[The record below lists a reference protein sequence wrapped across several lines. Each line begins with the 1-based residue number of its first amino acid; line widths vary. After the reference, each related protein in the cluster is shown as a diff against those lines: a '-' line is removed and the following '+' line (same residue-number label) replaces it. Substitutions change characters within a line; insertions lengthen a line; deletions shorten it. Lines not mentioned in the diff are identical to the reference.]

1 MAVTITSALLRVE
14 LGLGDDADGNA
25 KAAMLLAIAQAL
37 VEKEGA
43 EDAPDEV
50 SNEAVTLTAGHL
62 EDRIPGRLQA
72 VDLPSVKLTIPS
84 GRLGRASVGCT
95 CAVESVGM
103 SATCPSS
110 QRTRTSNE
118 CAFFRGDEKPAVA
131 PITRP

>member
-14 LGLGDDADGNA
+14 LGLADDADGNA

-72 VDLPSVKLTIPS
+72 VDLPSVKLQFRAVGSAVRLS
-84 GRLGRASVGCT
+84 GARALLSPWHERDLP
-95 CAVESVGM
+95 VE
-103 SATCPSS
+103 P
-110 QRTRTSNE
+110 E
-118 CAFFRGDEKPAVA
+118 DEDE
-131 PITRP
+131 